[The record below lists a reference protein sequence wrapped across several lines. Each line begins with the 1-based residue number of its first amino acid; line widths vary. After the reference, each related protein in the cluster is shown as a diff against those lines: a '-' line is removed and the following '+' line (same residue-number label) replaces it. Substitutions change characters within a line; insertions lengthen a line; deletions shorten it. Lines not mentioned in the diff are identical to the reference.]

1 MKKLLFT
8 LFALFLLG
16 TTQAQVYPGIQATP
30 IIESEGGFS
39 FDVPEII
46 PLIGKVT
53 WDEFRQM
60 GAPNTPT
67 ITMEYDEGEY
77 DVEIYDSRYK
87 VWREVR
93 IYFKPENGGKMQS
106 FSYYDPYPTGYIT
119 FTAVWKD
126 SKGVKFKTIS
136 TRVDPFGRHRVEVRY
151 KNVRVIVDEERCR
164 VAFSHISQ

>member
-8 LFALFLLG
+8 LFALLLLG

-30 IIESEGGFS
+30 IIPAEGGCDFRAGT
-39 FDVPEII
+39 IT

-67 ITMEYDEGEY
+67 ITMEYSEGEY
-77 DVEIYDSRYK
+77 DVEIYDSQYK

-106 FSYYDPYPTGYIT
+106 FSFYDPYPMGKDLDILH
-119 FTAVWKD
+119 WKD
-126 SKGVKFKTIS
+126 SQGKGFEVVS
-136 TRVDPFGRHRVEVRY
+136 TRKYEGKLTRSEWKYRNIRAIVQYDRY
-151 KNVRVIVDEERCR
+151 R
-164 VAFSHISQ
+164 VAYSLISQ

>member
-106 FSYYDPYPTGYIT
+106 FSYYDPYPMSCALGICYY
-119 FTAVWKD
+119 KD
-126 SKGVKFKTIS
+126 SAGKKFTLTS
-136 TRVDPFGRHRVEVRY
+136 QRESRGEVYYEEYRY
-151 KNVRVIVDEERCR
+151 KNVRAVIQYDRYR
-164 VAFSHISQ
+164 VSFSHISQ